1 MTREHRNAMLRS
13 RGRRKILRRSPRRS
27 HGLSSNDSCST
38 RQRTMVRRTDQPDNE
53 DLARWLSRVALG
65 DRRAFEQLYRATST
79 YLMAIAWRVL
89 QHRDL
94 AEEVLQDAFV
104 KVWHS
109 AGLYDARLGLPMTWL
124 INIVRNRAIDIR
136 RSRSASA
143 INGGSDSDHDS
154 TLESLAAPGA

>member
-1 MTREHRNAMLRS
+1 MTRVHRNAMLRS
-13 RGRRKILRRSPRRS
+13 RGRRKIARRSPRRS
-27 HGLSSNDSCST
+27 HGLSSNDSGST

-53 DLARWLSRVALG
+53 DLARWLSRVSLG
-65 DRRAFEQLYRATST
+65 DRRAFEQLYRETST

-94 AEEVLQDAFV
+94 AEEVLQESFV

-124 INIVRNRAIDIR
+124 INIVRNRAIDLR
-136 RSRSASA
+136 RSRSNSLVNPHGDGGDDSA
-143 INGGSDSDHDS
+143 LDS
-154 TLESLAAPGA
+154 L